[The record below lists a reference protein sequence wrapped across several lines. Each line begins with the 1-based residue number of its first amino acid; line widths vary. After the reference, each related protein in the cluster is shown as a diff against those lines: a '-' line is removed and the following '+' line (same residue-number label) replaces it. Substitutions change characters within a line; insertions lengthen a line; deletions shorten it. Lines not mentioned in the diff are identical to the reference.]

1 MSTVNTP
8 NWLSFNSDFNA
19 ACQSVSFGQSSVC
32 WLSFNSDFNVA
43 CQSVSVGLVVLH
55 NLVFAGL
62 VSTLISTLLA
72 DQSALDLLYLVYFEL
87 ALAFVQIAAALKLV
101 HMYFIHIQGSLFAH
115 QISQWCPI
123 PSQLTPAD
131 ISYAN

>member
-1 MSTVNTP
+1 M
-8 NWLSFNSDFNA
+8 
-19 ACQSVSFGQSSVC
+19 
-32 WLSFNSDFNVA
+32 
-43 CQSVSVGLVVLH
+43 
-55 NLVFAGL
+55 FAGL

-123 PSQLTPAD
+123 PSQRQDWWSSVRNSEVVL
-131 ISYAN
+131 SHFHWH